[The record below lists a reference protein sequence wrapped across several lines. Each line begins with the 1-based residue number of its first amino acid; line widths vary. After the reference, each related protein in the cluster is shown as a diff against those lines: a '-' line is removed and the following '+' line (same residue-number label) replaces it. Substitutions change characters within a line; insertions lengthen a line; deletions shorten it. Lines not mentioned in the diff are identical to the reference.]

1 MQTACSFSNHKPG
14 ESRIGFVPEMRAGS
28 GLVVSKRKVFEGLS
42 GNFHTSAGWWRS
54 FNENANSSFWDFK
67 PKSNH
72 CPVRRAVH
80 DRRDSS
86 DLDESIGT
94 EFVD

>member
-1 MQTACSFSNHKPG
+1 MQTACSFSNHEPG

-54 FNENANSSFWDFK
+54 FNENANSSFSDFK

-72 CPVRRAVH
+72 YPDSRAVS
-80 DRRDSS
+80 DRRGSS
-86 DLDESIGT
+86 GLESIGPG
-94 EFVD
+94 FVD